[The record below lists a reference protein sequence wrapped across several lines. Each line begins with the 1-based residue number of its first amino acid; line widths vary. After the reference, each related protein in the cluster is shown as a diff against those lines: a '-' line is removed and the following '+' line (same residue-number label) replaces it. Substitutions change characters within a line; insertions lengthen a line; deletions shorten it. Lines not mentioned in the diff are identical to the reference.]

1 MLPVGLVGGSAGGE
15 KLFVLTLSRSKNSY
29 LERRWNLSI
38 LKGFC
43 PPMSMFRAALRFL
56 SFAVLC
62 LGMVRGA
69 FAQTSVSDPV
79 DAKGKHFATRVGN
92 QIYAEG
98 KPFRMAGSNNY
109 YPMYVSQYMVDNL
122 LETAAAQNF
131 NSFRL
136 WGFLDVGNADGTN
149 SVDGPHNGVYFHYWN
164 GSEPAFNDGATG
176 LQHLDYVIYKAGQLN
191 LKLIIPFVN
200 NYDQFGGMDQYV
212 RWAGGQYHDQFYTDA
227 NIRKWYKQ
235 WIKHVLN
242 HVNSY
247 TGVKYKDDATIMIWE
262 LANEERCAGYGVY
275 PQSSSCTTT
284 TITSWADD
292 VSQYIKS
299 IDSKHLV
306 SPGDEG
312 FYCSDPSS
320 YDFTINCSQG
330 VDSIALAKLPA
341 MDVIS
346 YHLYPDSWGKTP
358 EWGTQWIAEH
368 IQDSHTLGDRAI
380 AGEWGILEKNIRNPV
395 YHEWEKTVLQDGGA
409 GALYWI
415 LSGLQDDG
423 TLYPDY
429 DGYTVYCPTPVCSAF
444 THFAR
449 KMQGLPTDNAPIA
462 DNDTITTA
470 NNTPVTLNVT
480 ANDITYG
487 GATLRPNSVDLN
499 PSVGGK
505 NTTFT
510 NTFGTFTSQGGGNV
524 YFQPASACT
533 TGDITI
539 PYTVK
544 DDKDRVSN
552 PANITVTV
560 GGIAGELYNF
570 EDGVDTWAP
579 ASFSSGA
586 GTVAQST
593 TDATSC
599 THSLQINDS
608 TGGGWFGPSYNTGPL
623 PLKTAGLTSLLFD
636 ISTTTAGT
644 SQSVAVQFGA
654 NYTFCSTPFTYQN
667 AGTSETLTVNLKD
680 LATAANC
687 GGTAPPDTSVIQG
700 MYVYFSGGG
709 TAFLDNVRAK

>member
-1 MLPVGLVGGSAGGE
+1 MQTSWISRVLF
-15 KLFVLTLSRSKNSY
+15 LFVLVAGLAQNVPGQ
-29 LERRWNLSI
+29 N
-38 LKGFC
+38 
-43 PPMSMFRAALRFL
+43 
-56 SFAVLC
+56 AVPDPTDA
-62 LGMVRGA
+62 RGH
-69 FAQTSVSDPV
+69 
-79 DAKGKHFATRVGN
+79 HFATRVN
-92 QIYAEG
+92 DTIYHQG

-109 YPMYVSQYMVDNL
+109 YPMYVSQFMVDNL

-164 GSEPAFNDGATG
+164 GTEPAFNDGDTG
-176 LQHLDYVIYKAGQLN
+176 LKHLDYIVYKAGQLN
-191 LKLIIPFVN
+191 LKLILPFVN

-212 RWAGGQYHDQFYTDA
+212 RWAGGQYHDQFYTDPQ
-227 NIRKWYKQ
+227 IRKWYKQ

-242 HVNSY
+242 HVNAY

-275 PQSSSCTTT
+275 PQSSSCTTD
-284 TITSWADD
+284 TITSWAND

-299 IDSKHLV
+299 IDNRHLV

-312 FYCSDPSS
+312 FYCKDPSS
-320 YDFTINCSQG
+320 SDFTINCSQG

-358 EWGTQWIAEH
+358 EWGTQWITEH
-368 IQDSHTLGDRAI
+368 INDSHRLGDRAI
-380 AGEWGILEKNIRNPV
+380 AGEWGLLEKNVRNPV
-395 YHEWEKTVLQDGGA
+395 YADWEKAVLRDKGA

-415 LSGLQDDG
+415 LSGKQDDG

-429 DGYTVYCPTPVCSAF
+429 DGYTVYCPSPVCSAF

-449 KMQGLPTDNAPIA
+449 RIQHLPTDNAPIA
-462 DNDTITTA
+462 DNGNTSTP

-487 GATLRPNSVDLN
+487 GATLKPASVDLN
-499 PSVGGK
+499 PAAGGK
-505 NTTFT
+505 NTSYTT
-510 NTFGTFTSQGGGNV
+510 PQGTFTLQSGGNV
-524 YFQPASACT
+524 HFQPANTCA
-533 TGDITI
+533 TGDVTI

-544 DDKDRVSN
+544 DSDGRVSN
-552 PANITVTV
+552 PASITVTV
-560 GGIAGELYNF
+560 GGITGELYNF

-586 GTVAQST
+586 GTVAQSSI
-593 TDATSC
+593 DATSC
-599 THSLQINDS
+599 AHSLQINAS
-608 TGGGWFGPSYNTGPL
+608 ANGGWFGPGYNTGPL
-623 PLKTAGLTSLLFD
+623 PLSTKGISSLLFD
-636 ISTTTAGT
+636 ITTTAAGI

-654 NYTFCSTPFTYQN
+654 NYTFCQAPFGYQN
-667 AGTSETLTVNLKD
+667 AGTSATLAINLAN

-700 MYVYFSGGG
+700 IYVFFSGGG
-709 TAFLDNVRAK
+709 TSYLDNVRVQ